1 MKNTRRYTP
10 HYSVSVNRDRY
21 EDLRR
26 EYARRLNAYRQQIE
40 RYQDRAEKL
49 RKKYEKHEE

>member
-10 HYSVSVNRDRY
+10 RYSVPVNRDRY

-26 EYARRLNAYRQQIE
+26 EYVRRLNAYRQRIE
-40 RYQDRAEKL
+40 QYQDLVEKL
-49 RKKYEKHEE
+49 RKKYEK

>member
-21 EDLRR
+21 EDLKR
-26 EYARRLNAYRQQIE
+26 EYVRRVNAYEQRIAQ
-40 RYQDRAEKL
+40 YQNPVKKL
-49 RKKYEKHEE
+49 REKYEK